1 MGLSEPP
8 LRPSRRPSRL
18 KNPPSVTA
26 ARVGF
31 GPRAP
36 SQLSAKRW
44 ADGNNMQPRTLV
56 FVLVC
61 CAVPCYGD
69 RDTYRN
75 REPPVMLTEQSAE

>member
-56 FVLVC
+56 FVLVS
-61 CAVPCYGD
+61 APF
-69 RDTYRN
+69 RATA
-75 REPPVMLTEQSAE
+75 TETPIATANLRSC